1 MSELVYDRA
10 PSALDAAG
18 LTGRDRELGLLREHA
33 KAGPG
38 KALLVSSAAG
48 TGASQVLSAFYDR
61 LFEERGDLVPVYF
74 RFRPSDLSAR
84 AAAKRFLH
92 EFLIQVVAFRRG
104 ESGIAASFPEMREIE
119 VLAPAAD
126 ETWIGD
132 LIGASGSN
140 SDLNGDLAFVARAFA
155 APQRA
160 GVSGSPCY
168 VILDGLENTL
178 LLEGG
183 SKLTELLGRI
193 YSGAETRVVL
203 AGLRGF
209 IDEESNRG
217 RLSIPSAKRLS
228 IEELDF
234 ESAGLLVEKLAEY
247 NDVAVSEQAR
257 DLAVTIL
264 GARTEFIKALVNRA
278 SETGASLR
286 NFKDVL
292 TCYHESLMNGR
303 LGGHFDEILRSAAL
317 PGCRKELVELIEA
330 MAGGGRPTTPIPA
343 WQCRLRSPAALRFL
357 EVNEL
362 IRVKAGAVAAFDSP
376 VLEDYSS
383 ARYRTEV
390 LGEPA
395 ARVIARGLGDGLK
408 KAAGAMSAHYRKSLA
423 IGVAEILSMFDC
435 QEVPKAL
442 LDYGLYRESYKGGNL
457 EKMLSVMREDLEKV
471 KLPQIFHSDAAS
483 EFYPNIS
490 GLIENERAAIAFGFE
505 HAEYDDENEILW
517 LAAEIDSKL
526 EASEE
531 LTTFW
536 CDRLEM
542 VAVANNVERFR
553 IWLVAP
559 EGFSPAAVEV
569 LHARHAIGSSKAQ
582 TRMLRNYLEKGSLE
596 NGEVEPERFSLE
608 IPMGDDTELIAAHS
622 VEDIARKAGFGT
634 SEINQIKT
642 ALVEACIN
650 AAEHSLSLDRKIS
663 VDVISGED
671 SLTVT
676 VSNRGVRFEET
687 SEEPGPRS
695 EERRGWGLK
704 LIRSLMDE
712 VKFERVDDGAR
723 IVMVK
728 RKAAGREGQH

>member
-1 MSELVYDRA
+1 
-10 PSALDAAG
+10 
-18 LTGRDRELGLLREHA
+18 
-33 KAGPG
+33 
-38 KALLVSSAAG
+38 
-48 TGASQVLSAFYDR
+48 
-61 LFEERGDLVPVYF
+61 
-74 RFRPSDLSAR
+74 
-84 AAAKRFLH
+84 
-92 EFLIQVVAFRRG
+92 G

-119 VLAPAAD
+119 VMAPAAD

-132 LIGASGSN
+132 LVGASASET
-140 SDLNGDLAFVARAFA
+140 DLNGDAGFVARAFA

-160 GVSGSPCY
+160 GVSGSPCF

-193 YSGAETRVVL
+193 YSTAESRVVL

-209 IDEESNRG
+209 IEEETNRG
-217 RLSIPSAKRLS
+217 RLSLPSAARLS

-234 ESAGLLVEKLAEY
+234 ESAGKLFERIARSAGIEQ
-247 NDVAVSEQAR
+247 SQQAR
-257 DLAVTIL
+257 DLTVTVL
-264 GARTEFIKALVNRA
+264 GARTEFVKALVARA
-278 SETGASLR
+278 AETGAPLR

-303 LGGHFDEILRSAAL
+303 LGGHFDEILQSAAL
-317 PGCRKELVELIEA
+317 PGRRTELVELIEA
-330 MAGGGRPTTPIPA
+330 MTAGGRPTTPTPA
-343 WQCRLRSPAALRFL
+343 WQSRLRSPEALRYL

-362 IRVKAGAVAAFDSP
+362 IQVKAGSVTVSGSP

-395 ARVIARGLGDGLK
+395 ARVIARGLGEGLK
-408 KAAGAMSAHYRKSLA
+408 KAAGAMSSHYRKSLA
-423 IGVAEILSMFDC
+423 IGVADILSMFDC
-435 QEVPKAL
+435 QEVPTAL
-442 LDYGLYRESYKGGNL
+442 LDYGLFRESYKGGDL
-457 EKMLSVMREDLEKV
+457 AKMLSAMREDLEKV

-542 VAVANNVERFR
+542 VAVANNIDRFR

-559 EGFSPAAVEV
+559 EGFSPAALEV

-582 TRMLRNYLEKGSLE
+582 ARMLRNFLEKGSLE
-596 NGEVEPERFSLE
+596 NGDTEPEKFSLE

-650 AAEHSLSLDRKIS
+650 AAEHSLSPDRRIS
-663 VDVISGED
+663 VDVISAED
-671 SLTVT
+671 SLTVR
-676 VSNRGVRFEET
+676 VSNRGVKFEKP
-687 SEEPGPRS
+687 SEESGQES

-704 LIRSLMDE
+704 LIRSLMDD
-712 VKFERVDDGAR
+712 VRFERVDDGAK

-728 RKAAGREGQH
+728 NRKSPANAADG